1 MLLSLQLQPVKNTLA
16 NACHCRLPFASHYFV
31 SNRAQKTQELKSILE
46 LKYSVSTLLL
56 QLLQLLVLFP
66 EGQLA
71 LGSLRIRKSI
81 SSFWLLIAKQKIV
94 TKRKSAEQKINIYLE
109 LRAIMGCWTDFLLWP
124 SLNCLCWGTISADIF
139 PSLFLLWKKQ
149 LLPWFTVF

>member
-16 NACHCRLPFASHYFV
+16 NAFHCRLPFASHYFV

-46 LKYSVSTLLL
+46 LKHSVSTLLL
-56 QLLQLLVLFP
+56 QLLQLLILFP

-109 LRAIMGCWTDFLLWP
+109 LRAIMGC
-124 SLNCLCWGTISADIF
+124 
-139 PSLFLLWKKQ
+139 
-149 LLPWFTVF
+149 